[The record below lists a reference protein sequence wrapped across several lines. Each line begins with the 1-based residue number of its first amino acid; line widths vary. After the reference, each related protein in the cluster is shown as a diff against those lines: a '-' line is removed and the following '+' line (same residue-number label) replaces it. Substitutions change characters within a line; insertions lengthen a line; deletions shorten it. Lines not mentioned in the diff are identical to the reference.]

1 MSKTFTISRFNTNV
15 SKFEKQYNMKKAEK
29 ATFRT
34 AMLYRCLV
42 RESYL
47 NSKKGN

>member
-15 SKFEKQYNMKKAEK
+15 SKFEKQYNMKKSEK

-42 RESYL
+42 REIV
-47 NSKKGN
+47 NSKKEN

>member
-1 MSKTFTISRFNTNV
+1 MSKTFTIARFNSNV
-15 SKFEKQYNMKKAEK
+15 SKYEAKYNMKKAEK

-42 RESYL
+42 REIV
-47 NSKKGN
+47 NSKKEN